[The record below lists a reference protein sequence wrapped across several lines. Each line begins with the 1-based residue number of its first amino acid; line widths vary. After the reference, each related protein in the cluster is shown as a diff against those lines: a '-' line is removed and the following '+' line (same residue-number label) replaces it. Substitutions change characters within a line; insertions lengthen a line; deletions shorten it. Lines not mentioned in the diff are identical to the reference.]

1 MRSSKATRTTM
12 MMTATARGTPVRPLA
27 ITCALLAACASAQAA
42 PPDAGAAAP
51 KRVVV
56 KRGNDPMFLL
66 HAADGLMIARRGH
79 LGVQLMA
86 LNPELRDYFG
96 APKDAG
102 ILVASVAPDS
112 AAAKAGVRVGDVLTA
127 IDGEKIGGAPDLN
140 RRVRSKADKETVT
153 LEVVRNRSRQNLKV
167 QIEHKETKE
176 FDLGGL
182 MFDDHPRFHFD
193 GKQINDAVSQAMKNF
208 KSSDFTKQ
216 FELRRESEEKLQ
228 QRTRALEDRI
238 EKLEKQ
244 LQGKK

>member
-1 MRSSKATRTTM
+1 MSATVKETT
-12 MMTATARGTPVRPLA
+12 TATLKATARDAAIRPLA

-42 PPDAGAAAP
+42 PPDAGTAP
-51 KRVVV
+51 TRAVI

-66 HAADGLMIARRGH
+66 HGGDPFVIARRGH
-79 LGVQLMA
+79 LGIELHG
-86 LNPELRDYFG
+86 LNPELREHFG

-102 ILVASVAPDS
+102 VLVASVTPDS
-112 AAAKAGVRVGDVLTA
+112 PAAKAGVRVGDVLTA
-127 IDGEKIGGAPDLN
+127 IDGEKIVGAPGLN
-140 RRVRSKADKETVT
+140 QRIRSKADKETVT

-176 FDLGGL
+176 LDLGGL
-182 MFDDHPRFHFD
+182 MFNDHPRFHFD
-193 GKQINDAVSQAMKNF
+193 GKQINDAVNQAMKNL
-208 KSSDFTKQ
+208 KSSDFTRQ